1 MRQAALKWQENDYVF
16 CTSHGTPFAAANLR
30 TEFKALLQKAGLP
43 DIRFHDLRHSV
54 APLLLEIG
62 THPKIVQ
69 EFLGH
74 ENIGMTMDIYSHV
87 MPTMQK
93 EAMAKL
99 NALLGG
105 SKQKDAG
112 DPERV
117 EGGEEERS

>member
-1 MRQAALKWQENDYVF
+1 
-16 CTSHGTPFAAANLR
+16 
-30 TEFKALLQKAGLP
+30 
-43 DIRFHDLRHSV
+43 V
-54 APLLLEIG
+54 ATLLLEIG

-69 EFLGH
+69 ELLGH

-105 SKQKDAG
+105 SQQKDG
-112 DPERV
+112 GSVDRG
-117 EGGEEERS
+117 EGKEEERA

>member
-1 MRQAALKWQENDYVF
+1 
-16 CTSHGTPFAAANLR
+16 
-30 TEFKALLQKAGLP
+30 LP

-54 APLLLEIG
+54 ATLLLEIG

-69 EFLGH
+69 ELLGH

-99 NALLGG
+99 NELLGG
-105 SKQKDAG
+105 SQHKGAASLDRG
-112 DPERV
+112 
-117 EGGEEERS
+117 EGNQQEERP